1 MYFSLLLIVVNEH
14 LIKSNPH
21 LCCNSMQRYICADI
35 IIKVL
40 IVFFHISLK
49 GISAKTIFFQKGFSL
64 FF

>member
-40 IVFFHISLK
+40 IVFS
-49 GISAKTIFFQKGFSL
+49 ISALKAFLLKPFSSKMLFSFF
-64 FF
+64 